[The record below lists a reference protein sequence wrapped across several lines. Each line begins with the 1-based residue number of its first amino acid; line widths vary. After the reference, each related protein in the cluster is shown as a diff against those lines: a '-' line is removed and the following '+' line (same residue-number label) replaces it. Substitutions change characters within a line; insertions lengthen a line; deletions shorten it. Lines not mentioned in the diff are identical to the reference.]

1 MGWGAI
7 QQFILVDAETGDLIT
22 TYCAD
27 RSTYAQDGF
36 SYNIENVEDAEY
48 YTEEQA
54 AMIRTVPQNGYWGT
68 ETGVGSLDSMREM
81 MRNAQDAEGNAV
93 FTEEGSGIIDS
104 KIAKPTVQTVGF
116 LYVTG
121 VQNCKRVLLLTSKG
135 PHGKLKP
142 SIS

>member
-7 QQFILVDAETGDLIT
+7 QQFILVDAETGELIT

-27 RSTYAQDGF
+27 RSTVA
-36 SYNIENVEDAEY
+36 
-48 YTEEQA
+48 
-54 AMIRTVPQNGYWGT
+54 QNGYWGT

-104 KIAKPTVQTVGF
+104 KQQNPRCKPWVFFMSQGYRTVKGF
-116 LYVTG
+116 FY
-121 VQNCKRVLLLTSKG
+121 
-135 PHGKLKP
+135 
-142 SIS
+142 

>member
-7 QQFILVDAETGDLIT
+7 QQFILVDAETGELIT

-54 AMIRTVPQNGYWGT
+54 AMIRTVAQNGYWGT
-68 ETGVGSLDSMREM
+68 ETGVGSLDSVREM

-104 KIAKPTVQTVGF
+104 KQRNPRCKPWVFFMSQGYRTVKGF
-116 LYVTG
+116 FY
-121 VQNCKRVLLLTSKG
+121 
-135 PHGKLKP
+135 
-142 SIS
+142 